1 MMQWSTSKFTNES
14 LTRQVFIPPHP
25 CSLSPTLRAV
35 ERGGGI
41 FVLRYFTQWVI
52 DFRNKKA

>member
-1 MMQWSTSKFTNES
+1 MAVS
-14 LTRQVFIPPHP
+14 
-25 CSLSPTLRAV
+25 LRAV
-35 ERGGGI
+35 ERGAGI